1 MKFLYQIQQ
10 DFKLFLSVN
19 VLIMAYRW
27 AFIWIY
33 SSQLNTAGS
42 ADLWGAFWYGLR
54 ISLKTSAAL
63 TAVALLFA
71 TLPALL
77 SSRWPADRI
86 RRIWGGLC
94 IGGLTFLFV
103 ARIPYYK
110 IFNQTYNLMLF
121 NGMKDDKT
129 AILQTAVQEYQLWP
143 RLLAVAVITALLVW
157 LWLHIS
163 RLPVWQPARHRKV
176 LIGVIVVVLP
186 VFAVFCRFG
195 GAFNSDDGVHWE
207 SAARTRS
214 PLLNEAI
221 LDDGQA
227 LYRAYKTHQRSNET
241 AQRQISPEELKAAV
255 QTLGGNTA
263 APTVDE
269 AFARTAPGSPLPQ
282 APKQVVLILGENYAL
297 WPLLPAY
304 QDMGLCRTGERLARD
319 GAYTYHFLPNG
330 NGTMTSLNGFFT
342 GLAEVD
348 MYPNYHHTPKEV
360 PYGTGIGET
369 MKKMGYKTV
378 FWYGG
383 LSSWQDIRSF
393 AEREGFDEFHCADE
407 IPAEDESGSWGISDG
422 VLLEAVSK
430 YMAQDTGKTFHF
442 ILTTSNHP
450 PFAYNVDAKGFPRQE
465 VAAKLPE
472 SIPRDKETMD
482 QLGHIWYADDVIG
495 KFVDQAEQQQPGTLF
510 VVTGDHAERFNFAT
524 TVSLQELSG
533 IPCFFYG
540 GGVTKAMLPATMTGS
555 HMQLIPTLASLLM
568 PAGSTYYSLLPP
580 LQQSDRA
587 FNHRLVIDQGTMA
600 EEKKMNDEGFEKF
613 IEAARLV
620 SIWRITK
627 GNDMP

>member
-143 RLLAVAVITALLVW
+143 RLLEVAVITALLVW

-342 GLAEVD
+342 GLAKVD

-360 PYGTGIGET
+360 PYGTG
-369 MKKMGYKTV
+369 
-378 FWYGG
+378 
-383 LSSWQDIRSF
+383 R
-393 AEREGFDEFHCADE
+393 
-407 IPAEDESGSWGISDG
+407 
-422 VLLEAVSK
+422 
-430 YMAQDTGKTFHF
+430 
-442 ILTTSNHP
+442 
-450 PFAYNVDAKGFPRQE
+450 
-465 VAAKLPE
+465 
-472 SIPRDKETMD
+472 
-482 QLGHIWYADDVIG
+482 
-495 KFVDQAEQQQPGTLF
+495 
-510 VVTGDHAERFNFAT
+510 
-524 TVSLQELSG
+524 
-533 IPCFFYG
+533 
-540 GGVTKAMLPATMTGS
+540 
-555 HMQLIPTLASLLM
+555 
-568 PAGSTYYSLLPP
+568 
-580 LQQSDRA
+580 
-587 FNHRLVIDQGTMA
+587 
-600 EEKKMNDEGFEKF
+600 
-613 IEAARLV
+613 
-620 SIWRITK
+620 
-627 GNDMP
+627 